1 MREPVSKVMKRYNY
15 LLGELNAVYH
25 EMSLKLGLSDSAM
38 IILYTICDQGERC
51 PLQDI
56 CRYSGLSKQTVNSA
70 LRKLEAERVLYL
82 EAAGSRNKTV
92 CLTEKGMG
100 LAERTVK
107 RIMQAENEIYTSWPE
122 QDVEKYL
129 ELTEHFLTALQEK
142 AGQMKAGMEHEH
154 PLIGSLYVRPPSALH
169 LSVRHHAGV
178 HLDLRGG
185 GRIFVSNFAG
195 KTPFAAVNFI
205 MPLLMILGCA
215 GFMFGTGGGALIAKT
230 LGEGSGKKLMS
241 CFP

>member
-1 MREPVSKVMKRYNY
+1 MWEPVSKVMKRYNY

-70 LRKLEAERVLYL
+70 LRKLEAEGVLYL

-107 RIMQAENEIYTSWPE
+107 RIMQAENEIYVSWPE

-129 ELTEHFLTALQEK
+129 ELTEHFLTTLQEK
-142 AGQMKAGMEHEH
+142 AERMKAGDE
-154 PLIGSLYVRPPSALH
+154 
-169 LSVRHHAGV
+169 
-178 HLDLRGG
+178 
-185 GRIFVSNFAG
+185 
-195 KTPFAAVNFI
+195 T
-205 MPLLMILGCA
+205 
-215 GFMFGTGGGALIAKT
+215 
-230 LGEGSGKKLMS
+230 
-241 CFP
+241 

>member
-1 MREPVSKVMKRYNY
+1 MKRYNY

-92 CLTEKGMG
+92 CLT
-100 LAERTVK
+100 VK

-142 AGQMKAGMEHEH
+142 AGQMKAG
-154 PLIGSLYVRPPSALH
+154 
-169 LSVRHHAGV
+169 
-178 HLDLRGG
+178 D
-185 GRIFVSNFAG
+185 
-195 KTPFAAVNFI
+195 
-205 MPLLMILGCA
+205 
-215 GFMFGTGGGALIAKT
+215 GT
-230 LGEGSGKKLMS
+230 
-241 CFP
+241 

>member
-56 CRYSGLSKQTVNSA
+56 CRYSGLSKQTVNCA

-100 LAERTVK
+100 LAERTFFFNDT
-107 RIMQAENEIYTSWPE
+107 ATTEIYTSWPE

-142 AGQMKAGMEHEH
+142 AGQMKAG
-154 PLIGSLYVRPPSALH
+154 
-169 LSVRHHAGV
+169 
-178 HLDLRGG
+178 D
-185 GRIFVSNFAG
+185 
-195 KTPFAAVNFI
+195 
-205 MPLLMILGCA
+205 
-215 GFMFGTGGGALIAKT
+215 GT
-230 LGEGSGKKLMS
+230 
-241 CFP
+241 

>member
-1 MREPVSKVMKRYNY
+1 MKRYNY

-92 CLTEKGMG
+92 CLTEKG
-100 LAERTVK
+100 
-107 RIMQAENEIYTSWPE
+107 IMQAENEIYTSWPE

-142 AGQMKAGMEHEH
+142 AGQMKAG
-154 PLIGSLYVRPPSALH
+154 
-169 LSVRHHAGV
+169 
-178 HLDLRGG
+178 D
-185 GRIFVSNFAG
+185 
-195 KTPFAAVNFI
+195 
-205 MPLLMILGCA
+205 
-215 GFMFGTGGGALIAKT
+215 GT
-230 LGEGSGKKLMS
+230 
-241 CFP
+241 

>member
-1 MREPVSKVMKRYNY
+1 MREPISKAMKRYNY

-38 IILYTICDQGERC
+38 IILYTICDQGKRC

-70 LRKLEAERVLYL
+70 LRKLEAEGVIYL
-82 EAAGSRNKTV
+82 VSAGSRNKTV

-142 AGQMKAGMEHEH
+142 AERMKAGDE
-154 PLIGSLYVRPPSALH
+154 
-169 LSVRHHAGV
+169 
-178 HLDLRGG
+178 
-185 GRIFVSNFAG
+185 
-195 KTPFAAVNFI
+195 T
-205 MPLLMILGCA
+205 
-215 GFMFGTGGGALIAKT
+215 
-230 LGEGSGKKLMS
+230 
-241 CFP
+241 

>member
-100 LAERTVK
+100 VAERTFLFNDP
-107 RIMQAENEIYTSWPE
+107 ATTEIYTSWPE

-142 AGQMKAGMEHEH
+142 AGQMKAG
-154 PLIGSLYVRPPSALH
+154 
-169 LSVRHHAGV
+169 
-178 HLDLRGG
+178 D
-185 GRIFVSNFAG
+185 
-195 KTPFAAVNFI
+195 
-205 MPLLMILGCA
+205 
-215 GFMFGTGGGALIAKT
+215 GT
-230 LGEGSGKKLMS
+230 
-241 CFP
+241 

>member
-107 RIMQAENEIYTSWPE
+107 WIMQAENEIYTSWPE

-142 AGQMKAGMEHEH
+142 AGQMKAG
-154 PLIGSLYVRPPSALH
+154 
-169 LSVRHHAGV
+169 
-178 HLDLRGG
+178 D
-185 GRIFVSNFAG
+185 
-195 KTPFAAVNFI
+195 
-205 MPLLMILGCA
+205 
-215 GFMFGTGGGALIAKT
+215 GT
-230 LGEGSGKKLMS
+230 
-241 CFP
+241 